1 MAPGLPKFKIG
12 PFPDFRSSD
21 NTTVISPS
29 ICRCSDPEQG
39 SPATVLYIAQEAR
52 VYTRRVISATLVL
65 LTNTNTKY
73 LEIKEYRH
81 RAYQNR

>member
-21 NTTVISPS
+21 NTTVIPPS
-29 ICRCSDPEQG
+29 IYRCSDPETG
-39 SPATVLYIAQEAR
+39 TSGNCAIAQEAR

-65 LTNTNTKY
+65 LTNTKNT
-73 LEIKEYRH
+73 IKISPTFAEG
-81 RAYQNR
+81 

>member
-39 SPATVLYIAQEAR
+39 CPPATVLYIAQEAR

-65 LTNTNTKY
+65 LTNTNTNTKYKY
-73 LEIKEYRH
+73 LSG
-81 RAYQNR
+81 

>member
-12 PFPDFRSSD
+12 PFPDCRSSD

-39 SPATVLYIAQEAR
+39 SPVTVLYIAQEAR

-65 LTNTNTKY
+65 LTNTNTKTY
-73 LEIKEYRH
+73 NELSMIKT
-81 RAYQNR
+81 